1 MSFLTEHPIAI
12 NSILNPSLKALRS
25 FSEIK
30 AAGTESIEVKLRTMS
45 TTIGSD
51 GYSLSIRFY
60 KYERSK
66 SKINMLNCCAMIAV
80 ANIAKGVSDLN

>member
-1 MSFLTEHPIAI
+1 
-12 NSILNPSLKALRS
+12 
-25 FSEIK
+25 
-30 AAGTESIEVKLRTMS
+30 MS

-80 ANIAKGVSDLN
+80 ANIAKGVSDLNWLPKVSSLLREERH